1 MADINFGAG
10 ANNASGDLFP
20 AAITKLSD
28 RMTTLEGYFGTP
40 VMQYGAARLGN
51 NLVAP
56 NYFGGLRVFTNMLT
70 QSAWGKQPNFSVDNA
85 LVDLDKSGNL
95 KQMTAGATYRK
106 ICGRPSNA
114 GGNMVIDWS
123 KSVGDTTVSA
133 VVPYS
138 EFGATQ
144 GTITNFQVLTGQKKA
159 VFTFTPPPGEDGN
172 LWGFQVQFISS
183 SGNGTCIQPFCAEGD
198 LQGKF
203 VTTEEFYSKY
213 IEKWKIYSIIRDLD
227 MSVAN
232 GGGSHA
238 AHGWADRT
246 PGDNLYPSRSFKNAV
261 ANVGG
266 LVVTAQASAGAP
278 YYAAV
283 RTKVRL
289 MEKMAAVF
297 GSPRPPIQT
306 YAHKILIGVNAPSG
320 AGSHDITGP
329 DANGDFVITVTPPS
343 TATTW
348 GDLKAFIRNFNT
360 SIDIWIAAV
369 GELGSG
375 YAPGFSATTPLSVV
389 APVRMSGGTDPVN
402 ADAQSFEMK
411 VRLMNRITAERGG
424 DPCHFH
430 WVAQAGV
437 SNDYVDGAFRY
448 FKANANPNCKLIF
461 EISNEP
467 WNVAPYFV
475 DGNLHLAAVGIST
488 QSFGPSNTGT
498 DLRAPVDN
506 SEKGYLSAGYMYGLA
521 HRQLV
526 TFGIGKA
533 ILGDQLVR
541 AVNGVFHQGGPNVT
555 NFNRA
560 FDTLGSAAYCDV
572 YLTADY
578 DYSPIGEYNNNLQIG
593 NKGQWATGV
602 LYKKVV
608 YTGLSNAA
616 VDYFTDAATYKMYV
630 TLKDHTS
637 TTIESDLASGKIA
650 EATPANVRDI
660 ALYGQT
666 FTLDNA
672 VRFADK
678 LATYTNDKG
687 VAPLWAAYEGGAT
700 GFDTMFYDDP
710 AKPPVKSWNGTADE
724 RAAHYDLLINFLINY
739 YQSPVKR
746 EAENFHASERMRRVR
761 NAAQSYF
768 TEYAGQGGNPY
779 PNVNHSY
786 MMMRDLEASDD
797 INARWAGARDAQL
810 GKWYGYFIEQW
821 ATPTKALPTISGT
834 FAANQTLTAGLLTP
848 YRHLTTGFGWY
859 DGAGSTA
866 NRLQDGGATYFTGS
880 SPAAAVYL
888 KQFLTDAFGRRIE
901 VVSFAAGA

>member
-1 MADINFGAG
+1 MADINFGTG
-10 ANNASGDLFP
+10 ANTATGDLFP
-20 AAITKLSD
+20 AAITKLTD
-28 RMTTLEGYFGTP
+28 RLTTLEGYFGTP
-40 VMQYGAARLGN
+40 VTQYGAARLGN
-51 NLVAP
+51 NLVSP
-56 NYFGGLRVFTNMLT
+56 NYYGGLRVFTNMFT
-70 QSAWGKQPNFSVDNA
+70 QSAWGKQPGFSVDLA
-85 LVDLDKSGNL
+85 LSDLDKSGNL
-95 KQMTAGATYRK
+95 KQMSANTSYRK

-123 KSVGDTTVSA
+123 KSTGDTTVLA
-133 VVPYS
+133 VTPYS
-138 EFGATQ
+138 ENGATQ
-144 GTITNFQVLTGQKKA
+144 ATITNFQVLSGQKKA
-159 VFTFTPPPGEDGN
+159 VFTFTPPPGEDAN
-172 LWGFQVQFISS
+172 LWGFQVQFISA

-198 LQGKF
+198 LQGNF
-203 VTTEEFYSKY
+203 LTTEEFYSKY
-213 IEKWKIYSIIRDLD
+213 VEKWKIYSIIRDLD

-246 PGDNLYPSRSFKNAV
+246 PGDNLFPSRSFKNAS

-329 DANGDFVITVTPPS
+329 DANGDFTITVTPPS

-348 GDLKAFIRNFNT
+348 GDLKSFIRNFNT
-360 SIDIWIAAV
+360 SVDIWIAAV

-375 YAPGFSATTPLSVV
+375 YAPGFTATTPLSVV

-402 ADAQSFEMK
+402 TDAQSFEMK
-411 VRLMNRITAERGG
+411 VRLMNRLTAERGG

-467 WNVAPYFV
+467 WNIAPFFV
-475 DGNLHLAAVGIST
+475 DGNMHLAAVGISS

-506 SEKGYLSAGYMYGLA
+506 SEKGYLSTAYMYGLA

-541 AVNGVFHQGGPNVT
+541 GVNGVFHQGGPNVT
-555 NFNRA
+555 NFNLA
-560 FDTLGSAAYCDV
+560 FNTLGSAAYCDV

-578 DYSPIGEYNNNLQIG
+578 DYSPLGEKG
-593 NKGQWATGV
+593 NRGQWATATA
-602 LYKKVV
+602 YTKAV
-608 YTGLSNAA
+608 YTGISNAT
-616 VDYFTDAATYKMYV
+616 VDYFTDAATNKMYV
-630 TLKDHTS
+630 VLKDHTS
-637 TTIESDLASGKIA
+637 TTIFDDVTAGNII
-650 EATPANVRDI
+650 EATPENVRDI

-666 FTLDNA
+666 FTVDNA

-700 GFDTMFYDDP
+700 GFDTMFYDDS
-710 AKPPVKSWNGTADE
+710 KFNRSFNGTSEE
-724 RAAHYDLLINFLINY
+724 RTAHYNLLINFLINY
-739 YQSPVKR
+739 YQSPAKR

-779 PNVNHSY
+779 PNINHSY

-797 INARWAGARDAQL
+797 VNARWAGARDAQL

-821 ATPTKALPTISGT
+821 ANPTKSVPTIAGT
-834 FAANQTLTAGLLTP
+834 YAANQTLTATLLTP
-848 YRHLTTGFGWY
+848 YRHLTTGNAWY
-859 DGAGSTA
+859 DGNG
-866 NRLQDGGATYFTGS
+866 NKLQDGGATYTLGATP
-880 SPAAAVYL
+880 PASVSVR
-888 KQFLTDAFGRRIE
+888 QFLTDAFSRRVEIT
-901 VVSFAAGA
+901 SLPKTA